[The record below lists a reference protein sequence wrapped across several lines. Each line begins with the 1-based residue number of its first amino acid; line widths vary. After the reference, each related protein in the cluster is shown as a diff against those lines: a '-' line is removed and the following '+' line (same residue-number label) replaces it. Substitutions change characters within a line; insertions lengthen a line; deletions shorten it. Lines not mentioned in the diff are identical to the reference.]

1 MKKLL
6 TIAILAGLALGVGA
20 QVTKTIL
27 NQRVKLTLKAGDTI
41 TVTVSSQKVAVLV
54 YKVPAGKSLK
64 GSIALAGELK

>member
-6 TIAILAGLALGVGA
+6 TIAILAGLASGVA
-20 QVTKTIL
+20 SQVTRTIL
-27 NQRVKLTLKAGDTI
+27 NQRVSLTLKAGDTI